1 MGERS
6 KHYGDVAKWIE
17 KVIDSCKTSEQ
28 EESARKLIYNF
39 ETQYHQKLDYHLVHH
54 TIAWD
59 LIRKLDN
66 KAFERMDKKL
76 SEL

>member
-1 MGERS
+1 MEERS

-17 KVIDSCKTSEQ
+17 KVIDSCETSEQ
-28 EESARKLIYNF
+28 ENSARKLIHNF
-39 ETQYHQKLDYHLVHH
+39 EIQYQKLDYYLVHH
-54 TIAWD
+54 TIAWN